1 MSFLAELGD
10 ILARHLA
17 AVGAG
22 VYRPDGVYTPG
33 ETGIV
38 FGAIPAEPPQVVA
51 LLLYPLTADT
61 DADAEYGLRI
71 RYRSA
76 GQDPRD
82 ALDLVDVA
90 FDALAGAGE
99 QQLGLGVHLVTRETS
114 NPSGTDQNGR
124 YLHTDTY
131 NIRAHHPTRYRE

>member
-17 AVGAG
+17 AAGAG
-22 VYRPDGVYTPG
+22 VYRPDGVYAPG

-38 FGAIPAEPPQVVA
+38 FGAVPAEPARVVA
-51 LLLYPLTADT
+51 LLFYPLTADT

-76 GQDPRD
+76 DQDPRYV
-82 ALDLVDVA
+82 LELVDVA
-90 FDALAGAGE
+90 FDALAGASE
-99 QQLGLGVHLVTRETS
+99 QQFGLGVHLVTRETS

-124 YLHTDTY
+124 YLHADTY
-131 NIRAHHPTRYRE
+131 QIRAHHPTRFRS